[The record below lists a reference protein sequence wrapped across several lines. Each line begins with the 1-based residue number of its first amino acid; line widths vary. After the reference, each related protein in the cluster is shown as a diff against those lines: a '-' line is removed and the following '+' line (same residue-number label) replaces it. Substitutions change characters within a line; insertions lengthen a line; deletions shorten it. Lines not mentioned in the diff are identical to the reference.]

1 MTAAPCGRGVGS
13 GTARGRYSGGPCSRR
28 PPLAAAPLSER
39 APASLLRLAPSKVR
53 FWGLLVPIHLAAF
66 AALYF
71 GTFALL
77 ERVYTQAAATAARFQ
92 LDEAVRNMPLLSPE
106 EAGGGNPHT
115 FDRMLAANHPIGLRL
130 YRTDGTPL
138 GSSNLSPDRAEQERV
153 RRFLASSS
161 ARAETWIETDTHDRQ
176 WMRGL
181 VRLDAGVYCSRC
193 HEAGSTRGAA
203 AMRVDFTEPLLE
215 IRRLMRWRIG
225 WLLGAW
231 VTLIAG
237 VTIFV
242 QWTVRRSAARL
253 GEELRATA
261 EGGTAELGARR
272 VLPLDPVAAE
282 VHRGLRELLSRQRRR
297 EADVAVRLE
306 RVDQLASLGQ
316 LAAGL
321 AHEIKNPLA
330 GIQGALEVL
339 RDESGDGETVRIY
352 EEMLAEL
359 RRVNVILYRLLE
371 AGRPAPLRLAR
382 TDLAKLLEET
392 SELLRPSLRRRKV
405 ELVTEAAAGLPGAQL
420 DPAKMRQVLVN
431 LIQNAAEAMQEQGGR
446 ITVRASGFPAEAA
459 VVIAVEDNG
468 PGIAP
473 DQLANVFEPFFT
485 TKFTGTGL
493 GLAISKS
500 LVEQHGGRIEVTSEV
515 GIGTSF
521 LLILPQQPE
530 STLEDTPASSTPRQE
545 TKGN

>member
-1 MTAAPCGRGVGS
+1 MSVAPTPPAPERPDGPSAAR
-13 GTARGRYSGGPCSRR
+13 
-28 PPLAAAPLSER
+28 LA
-39 APASLLRLAPSKVR
+39 LAPSKVR
-53 FWGLLVPIHLAAF
+53 FWGMLVPIHLAAF

-77 ERVYTQAAATAARFQ
+77 ERAYTQAASTAARFQ
-92 LDEAVRNMPLLSPE
+92 LDEAVRDMPLLSPE
-106 EAGGGNPHT
+106 EIAATGAKNPHT
-115 FDRMLAANHPIGLRL
+115 FARTLAANHPIGLRL
-130 YRTDGTPL
+130 YRRDGTPL

-153 RRFLASSS
+153 RAFLADP
-161 ARAETWIETDTHDRQ
+161 RTHAETWIETDAQSRQ
-176 WMRGL
+176 WVRGL
-181 VRLDAGVYCSRC
+181 VRLTAGDSCARC

-203 AMRVDFTEPLLE
+203 AMRIDFTEPLRE
-215 IRRLMRWRIG
+215 IHRLMRWRIG

-253 GEELRATA
+253 GEELAATA
-261 EGGTAELGARR
+261 AGGTANLGGRPA
-272 VLPLDPVAAE
+272 LPLDPVAAE
-282 VHRGLRELLSRQRRR
+282 VHRGLRELLSRQRQR
-297 EADVAVRLE
+297 EADVAVRLA

-339 RDESGDGETVRIY
+339 RDESSDAETVRIY

-359 RRVNVILYRLLE
+359 KRVNVILYRLLE
-371 AGRPAPLRLAR
+371 SGRPAPLRLAR
-382 TDLAKLLEET
+382 TDLGRLLEET
-392 SELLRPSLRRRKV
+392 SELLRPSLRRQKV
-405 ELVTEAAAGLPGAQL
+405 ELSTEAAAGLPALEL
-420 DPAKMRQVLVN
+420 DPAKIRQVLVN
-431 LIQNAAEAMQEQGGR
+431 LIQNAAEAIDPALGQSGR

-500 LVEQHGGRIEVTSEV
+500 LVEQHGGRIEVTSEL
-515 GIGTSF
+515 GKGTSF
-521 LLILPQQPE
+521 LLILPE
-530 STLEDTPASSTPRQE
+530 HADAGEGVSSAPHSDM
-545 TKGN
+545 KAN

>member
-1 MTAAPCGRGVGS
+1 MRRGAVPGEPES
-13 GTARGRYSGGPCSRR
+13 
-28 PPLAAAPLSER
+28 AAAHR
-39 APASLLRLAPSKVR
+39 AARSRLAPSKVR

-66 AALYF
+66 ATLYF

-77 ERVYTQAAATAARFQ
+77 ERAYVQAAMTAARFQ
-92 LDEAVRNMPLLSPE
+92 LDEAVRNMPLLPPA
-106 EAGGGNPHT
+106 EAAGGNPHT
-115 FDRMLAANHPIGLRL
+115 FARTLAANQPIGLRL
-130 YRTDGTPL
+130 YRRDGTPL
-138 GSSNLSPDRAEQERV
+138 GSPNLSPDRAEEERV
-153 RRFLASSS
+153 RAFLADPE
-161 ARAETWIETDTHDRQ
+161 ARAETWIENDALERQ
-176 WMRGL
+176 WVRGL
-181 VRLDAGVYCSRC
+181 VRLDAGLSCSGC
-193 HEAGSTRGAA
+193 HAAGSTRGAA
-203 AMRVDFTEPLLE
+203 AMRIDFTEPLRE

-237 VTIFV
+237 VTILV

-253 GEELRATA
+253 GEELRAA
-261 EGGTAELGARR
+261 SSGESAVNVPASP
-272 VLPLDPVAAE
+272 LPLDPVAAE
-282 VHRGLRELLSRQRRR
+282 VHRGLRELLSRQRQR
-297 EADVAVRLE
+297 EADVAVRLA

-339 RDESGDGETVRIY
+339 RDESQDGETVRIY

-359 RRVNVILYRLLE
+359 KRVNAILYRLLE
-371 AGRPAPLRLAR
+371 SGRPAPLRLAR
-382 TDLAKLLEET
+382 TDLAKLLDET
-392 SELLRPSLRRRKV
+392 AELLRPSLRRQRV
-405 ELVTEAAAGLPGAQL
+405 ELSTESASGLPL
-420 DPAKMRQVLVN
+420 LEIDPTKIRQVLVN
-431 LIQNAAEAMQEQGGR
+431 LIQNAAEAMQERGGK
-446 ITVRASGFPAEAA
+446 IAVRASGFPAESA

-500 LVEQHGGRIEVTSEV
+500 LVEQHGGRIEVTSEF
-515 GIGTSF
+515 GRGTSF
-521 LLILPQQPE
+521 LVILQQVAGSKGASPTEEAGADPTPSGGPE
-530 STLEDTPASSTPRQE
+530 KASGRWP
-545 TKGN
+545 